1 MKAVQVGI
9 LVLLFVIA
17 GLLGTVVYQRS
28 AENVADAAIPELT
41 PIEEPLAEVAPPA
54 PEPEP
59 PKPQPAPTP
68 PRSKPAPARAAAA
81 LPPPKPASAS
91 IAIEAPAPPKIAPD
105 HAGLLAREPSRI
117 LKPDTAT
124 APPPPAPRKVTV
136 PAGYEVN
143 VRLISTI
150 STNRHQAGD
159 SFSASLNEPL
169 VIDGLA
175 IAEKNAR
182 VEGRVIDSQKGGRIK
197 GRSAISLE
205 LVRLHTED
213 GQQIEISTSTHSR
226 EAESTAKSDAKKV
239 GIMTGIGAVVGAI
252 AGGGKGAAIGAGVGA
267 GAGGGTVAA
276 TRGDAVVIPSET
288 ELVFR
293 LAESVVIVE
302 KQ

>member
-1 MKAVQVGI
+1 V
-9 LVLLFVIA
+9 
-17 GLLGTVVYQRS
+17 
-28 AENVADAAIPELT
+28 
-41 PIEEPLAEVAPPA
+41 
-54 PEPEP
+54 
-59 PKPQPAPTP
+59 
-68 PRSKPAPARAAAA
+68 
-81 LPPPKPASAS
+81 
-91 IAIEAPAPPKIAPD
+91 
-105 HAGLLAREPSRI
+105 
-117 LKPDTAT
+117 T
-124 APPPPAPRKVTV
+124 APPPPAPRKVTL
-136 PAGYEVN
+136 PAGYELD

-159 SFSASLNEPL
+159 SFSASLDQPL
-169 VIDGLA
+169 VIDGLV

-182 VEGRVIDSQKGGRIK
+182 VEGRVIDSQKAGRIK

-239 GIMTGIGAVVGAI
+239 GIMAGIGAAVGAI

-288 ELVFR
+288 RLVFR